1 MNQHVKPMTLIKET
15 DYGTPTPKLTDATNM
30 VTLEIDGREVTVP
43 EGTSIMNAAMQLGI
57 QIPKLC
63 ATDSL
68 DPEENRNYEAGAHW
82 DVRGMQLRGALFR
95 TEKTNAR
102 TDIDPGTGKVI
113 PQGLKHVTPSKE
125 DLTGGQKFAAAM
137 TGQTSLPKGRQFF
150 VIELPQGE
158 WVLYSVSGFYSDGLA
173 HSYSSTSFFSK
184 GTVAFQST
192 SGVARYLGEYRV
204 VGNFGEAMDL
214 QILGDDLGAAQEAFK
229 KYPRIELPLQAS
241 KPSRAT
247 FSCETMKNFMNG
259 QELCKWKTV
268 MVQVAAAPAS

>member
-1 MNQHVKPMTLIKET
+1 MR
-15 DYGTPTPKLTDATNM
+15 PTNLF
-30 VTLEIDGREVTVP
+30 VTLSTILL
-43 EGTSIMNAAMQLGI
+43 TSCSSGQLTKDQPISANSSSGVVVLGVDL
-57 QIPKLC
+57 QSDFKSP
-63 ATDSL
+63 TFTF
-68 DPEENRNYEAGAHW
+68 
-82 DVRGMQLRGALFR
+82 LRY
-95 TEKTNAR
+95 
-102 TDIDPGTGKVI
+102 DPGTGKVI